1 LGGTHN
7 EFRGGSVSFLDALS
21 QQCREELEQFVE
33 DRVEQAL
40 RRHRPERRW
49 VTVAECARL
58 LGISERAVR
67 GRADRGRLVTK
78 RMGRSVLVDMQAL
91 NDDLEDST

>member
-1 LGGTHN
+1 
-7 EFRGGSVSFLDALS
+7 VSLDSLFALLRS
-21 QQCREELEQFVE
+21 EIEQLVE

-49 VTVAECARL
+49 VTVAECARQ

-91 NDDLEDST
+91 DRQLESS